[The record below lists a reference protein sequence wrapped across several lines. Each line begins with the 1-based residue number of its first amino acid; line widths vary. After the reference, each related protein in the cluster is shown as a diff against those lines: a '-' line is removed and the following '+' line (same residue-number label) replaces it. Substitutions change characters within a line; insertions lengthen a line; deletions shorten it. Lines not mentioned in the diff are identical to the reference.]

1 LSASLWD
8 EDQFIISLDHEHY
21 TNHFEVIYI
30 DSSYFLLNAMLMS
43 MYSLSYCMQDER
55 NKGDD
60 EFINKPLPYY
70 GNLATIFGNSV
81 ASG

>member
-1 LSASLWD
+1 MIKFGRVMSL
-8 EDQFIISLDHEHY
+8 
-21 TNHFEVIYI
+21 V
-30 DSSYFLLNAMLMS
+30 
-43 MYSLSYCMQDER
+43 LSYCMQDER

-81 ASG
+81 MVVWMRHV

>member
-1 LSASLWD
+1 MVQFMSEIEKGWSILMIKFGRVMSL
-8 EDQFIISLDHEHY
+8 
-21 TNHFEVIYI
+21 V
-30 DSSYFLLNAMLMS
+30 
-43 MYSLSYCMQDER
+43 LSYCMQDER

-81 ASG
+81 MVVWMRHV